1 MTRSIP
7 LLVAVLV
14 VVSSSYCDAQ
24 QSCLD
29 IAHSKLAVGSKI
41 KIYPVNGERFSGTL
55 ESIDLQTGFLN
66 VILAESDNG
75 RQEGQ
80 GSSGSEPSVMSVEVT
95 EISKITYR
103 KMGTPQA
110 GWILGVRWP
119 AGSSE
124 SWLESTSTLT
134 IPTRKPRRHLLLE
147 PSGPRLVSLRE
158 RRSLCLYP
166 ARGPSSASNPM
177 RYKGN
182 VGLLTSCS
190 DERQK
195 EGP

>member
-1 MTRSIP
+1 LVPSTDRVLLALWPRFWEAAMTRSIP

-41 KIYPVNGERFSGTL
+41 KIYPVNGERFSATL

-66 VILAESDNG
+66 VILAESDKG

-80 GSSGSEPSVMSVEVT
+80 GASGSEPSVMSVEVT

-110 GWILGVRWP
+110 GWILGGTLAGGLFACTRHEDHQVR
-119 AGSSE
+119 A
-124 SWLESTSTLT
+124 T
-134 IPTRKPRRHLLLE
+134 
-147 PSGPRLVSLRE
+147 
-158 RRSLCLYP
+158 
-166 ARGPSSASNPM
+166 
-177 RYKGN
+177 
-182 VGLLTSCS
+182 
-190 DERQK
+190 Q
-195 EGP
+195 